1 MKYKDSGLK
10 LKKNLELEVHEVSR
24 GIKVLGFARGFGI
37 EMEKKSIRI

>member
-10 LKKNLELEVHEVSR
+10 WKKNLELEVPEVLK
-24 GIKVLGFARGFGI
+24 GQKVYEIQGFWI